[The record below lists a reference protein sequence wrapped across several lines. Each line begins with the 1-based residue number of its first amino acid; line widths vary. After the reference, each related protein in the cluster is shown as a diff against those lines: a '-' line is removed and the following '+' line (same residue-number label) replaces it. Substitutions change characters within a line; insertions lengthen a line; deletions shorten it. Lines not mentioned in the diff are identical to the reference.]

1 MGCSILDLI
10 DVDALANALRQSQ
23 AAALHE
29 DSKMIQH
36 DTALV
41 LQIPWEKVFRHPKPT
56 RKPLAKENGASEH
69 KGKMNE
75 IHQILMVLN
84 MFEHMTMFNA
94 SMYDI
99 FTL

>member
-23 AAALHE
+23 AAGLHE

-56 RKPLAKENGASEH
+56 RKPLAKLIRA
-69 KGKMNE
+69 
-75 IHQILMVLN
+75 
-84 MFEHMTMFNA
+84 
-94 SMYDI
+94 
-99 FTL
+99 